1 MKILV
6 TGVNGQ
12 LGYDVCRALKKRGG
26 CEFRG
31 IDIDD
36 LDITDEAAVHRY
48 IEEYRPDVVIHNAA
62 FTAVDKA
69 ELYPEVCE
77 RVNAFGTK
85 FLAEAAEKIS
95 AKFLYIST
103 DYVFDGTKE
112 GAYVPEDD
120 KNPVSVYGK
129 TKSAGEDFVIAA
141 TDKYFIVRISWVFGV
156 NGGNFIKTMLRLAE
170 TKQEINVV
178 CDQTGSP
185 TYTADLAFLLCD
197 MIKTDRYGIYHATNE
212 GVCSWYDFACE
223 IMKQAG
229 KSTKINPVTTDEYL
243 KMVTQ
248 QAKRP
253 MNSVMSKD
261 KLTENGFNRLPDW
274 KDAVNRFM
282 EELNLG

>member
-12 LGYDVCRALKKRGG
+12 LGYDVCRALKKRGN

-48 IEEYRPDVVIHNAA
+48 IGEYKPDAVIHNAA

-69 ELYPEVCE
+69 ELYPKACE

-85 FLAEAAEKIS
+85 FLAEAAKEAG
-95 AKFLYIST
+95 AKFIYVST
-103 DYVFDGTKE
+103 DYVFDGMKG
-112 GAYVPEDD
+112 GAYEPTDA

-129 TKSAGEDFVIAA
+129 TKSAGEDLVIAA

-156 NGGNFIKTMLRLAE
+156 NGGNFVKTMLRLAE
-170 TKQEINVV
+170 TKGEINVV
-178 CDQTGSP
+178 CDQIGSP

-197 MIKTDRYGIYHATNE
+197 MIETDRYGIYHATNE
-212 GVCSWYDFACE
+212 GVCSWYEFACE

-243 KMVTQ
+243 KIVTQ

-274 KDAVNRFM
+274 KDALKRF
-282 EELNLG
+282 LISNGN